1 MVFEDAYVM
10 PFVNCFVMMMKMKM
24 RETRDFGPLVC
35 LVHPQGGRPNP
46 WTWSDHLN
54 LDGFNTNLLII
65 YIYFL

>member
-35 LVHPQGGRPNP
+35 LVHPRGVGR
-46 WTWSDHLN
+46 THGL
-54 LDGFNTNLLII
+54 GQTILILMDSTRI
-65 YIYFL
+65 CL